1 MNAEITIKVNNI
13 DKSFNVADG
22 KVDVLKKIS
31 FEIFDSEFTIIFGPS
46 GCGKSTLLHTILGLE
61 SPTSGEVSVLGKNVY
76 TNYSEDSMA
85 EFRIHNIGMVYQQS
99 NWIKAI
105 NVVENVAFPLAI
117 LGYGHAERI
126 QKAKELLDSLHL
138 LPWAEYHPYELSS
151 GQQQKAALARALIGD
166 PKIIIADEPT
176 GNLDYEAGEEL
187 ISLFRNLSTTK
198 HKTILMVTHDLNY
211 IKHADKAIRMLDG
224 KIVEIF
230 EPKNGENGHKV
241 LKYKTNPDY
250 VK

>member
-1 MNAEITIKVNNI
+1 MKSEITIKVDNI

-31 FEIFDSEFTIIFGPS
+31 FDILDSEFAIIFGPS

-61 SPTSGEVSVLGKNVY
+61 QPTGGAITVLGRNVY
-76 TNYSEDSMA
+76 TNYSEDNMA

-117 LGYGHAERI
+117 LGYEHTERI
-126 QKAKELLDSLHL
+126 NKAKKLLDSLHL

-151 GQQQKAALARALIGD
+151 GQQQKAALARALIGN
-166 PKIIIADEPT
+166 PRIIIADEPT

-187 ISLFRNLSTTK
+187 ISLFKDLSTTQG
-198 HKTILMVTHDLNY
+198 KTILMVTHDLNY
-211 IKHADKAIRMLDG
+211 IKHANKAIRMLDG
-224 KIVEIF
+224 EVVEIF
-230 EPKNGENGHKV
+230 EPKNGESSHEI
-241 LKYKTNPDY
+241 LKYKTSADY